1 MNKKLLPIFLLATM
15 ATGLTGCAQ
24 RNDDMEAQI
33 LQHDA
38 EIRRMQPA
46 QADTRNELQSI
57 REELREMR
65 GLVADLKRAGGA
77 AAMVDKL
84 NRHDAALR
92 QIETSMAM
100 KFDLGDPIQPAAGA
114 PVVAQPVQT
123 APQAAPQATTPP
135 VDFSYG
141 GLNDNA
147 GAGAAAGAATGAAT
161 GAAAASAASAA
172 AAPSGSTWGQETPR
186 PKQPVAQK
194 DMKIALYEAGV
205 NAYNSRKYTEAQRSF
220 SDYLQNFGQSG
231 DAKTTASAQYYLG
244 ECYFQ
249 TNQFADAALAYDT
262 VINSYSKS
270 DKAPAA
276 YLKQGICFSKMKKGA
291 AAKARM
297 NELIKKYPNS
307 PEAKRAKDFL
317 KTNK

>member
-1 MNKKLLPIFLLATM
+1 M

-57 REELREMR
+57 REELRELR

-114 PVVAQPVQT
+114 PLAPQPVQT
-123 APQAAPQATTPP
+123 APQAATPS

-147 GAGAAAGAATGAAT
+147 GANAAAGAAG

-172 AAPSGSTWGQETPR
+172 AAPTGSTWGQETPR

-231 DAKTTASAQYYLG
+231 DAKTTAAANYYLG

-249 TNQFADAALAYDT
+249 TNKFADAALAYDT
-262 VINSYSKS
+262 VISSYPKS

>member
-1 MNKKLLPIFLLATM
+1 M

-57 REELREMR
+57 REELRELR

-100 KFDLGDPIQPAAGA
+100 KFDLGDPIQPAAGGA
-114 PVVAQPVQT
+114 PLAAQPVQT
-123 APQAAPQATTPP
+123 APQTAPQAATPS

-141 GLNDNA
+141 GLNEDA
-147 GAGAAAGAATGAAT
+147 G
-161 GAAAASAASAA
+161 ASAA
-172 AAPSGSTWGQETPR
+172 APAVGGAVAGGAAATAAAPTASTWGQETPR

-194 DMKIALYEAGV
+194 DMKVALYEAGV

-249 TNQFADAALAYDT
+249 TNKFADAALAYDT
-262 VINSYSKS
+262 VISSYPKS